1 MADRFPN
8 LFSPLCVG
16 SRRVSNRI
24 FSTGHMT
31 CLLDA
36 DMLPDER
43 FVAYHEA
50 RARGGAGL
58 IITEAARVHSS
69 GGARSLDA
77 SRDACISPYRQTVRA
92 VHRHGCMIFG
102 QLGHPGVYG
111 VTTRGGHRG
120 VALGPSQVKAQR
132 SHTIAR
138 ALTPGMIRELVT
150 AYGAA
155 ANRMKRAG
163 LDGVEILASHNLLPA
178 QFLNPLM
185 NRRQD
190 TYGGSLLN
198 RMRFLEETIACVSE
212 QAGPSFIV
220 GMRISGDEMETEGN
234 SSEELL
240 EVCRLLGNAGVLD
253 YINVIAGS
261 MTGLRGSIHV
271 VPPMSIQ
278 TAYLAPLAATVKQL
292 VPIPVFVA
300 GRINQPQD
308 AETIVATGQADMTG
322 MTRAQI
328 ADPDMANKA
337 RYGRID
343 DIRACIACN
352 QACIGHMQSG
362 HAISCI
368 QHPETGRELKYAI
381 KITTEKPALVA
392 VAGGGPAGMK
402 AAAVAAERGHRVI
415 LAEQT
420 RRLGGQVLL
429 AQELPGR
436 AEFGGIVTNLQH
448 EMASTA
454 VDVRLGIRVTRRVL
468 EEWGADTAIV
478 ATGARP
484 LAANIANDGEAR
496 VVDAWQVIRGET
508 TLGSRV
514 VIADWRCDWTGMG
527 LAEKLTREGC
537 RVTLAVNGT
546 MPGQTIQ
553 MYVRDRWAGELH
565 RLGVEIIS
573 CVRLVGADK
582 SGAWLQHVTS
592 NEIILINDVDTVVAS
607 LGHMPDTTLAKDL
620 EEWPGTVV
628 EIGDCLSPRTCEEA
642 VLEGMK
648 AGCCV

>member
-8 LFSPLCVG
+8 LFSPLTVG
-16 SRRVSNRI
+16 PRRFRNRI

-31 CLLDA
+31 CLIDA

-58 IITEAARVHSS
+58 IITEAARVHAS
-69 GGARSLDA
+69 GGWRNLDA
-77 SRDACISPYRQTVRA
+77 SGDACIIPYRRTANA

-102 QLGHPGVYG
+102 QLGHPGAYG
-111 VTTRGGHRG
+111 VTTPDGSHG
-120 VALGPSQVKAQR
+120 VAFGPSQVKTQR

-138 ALTPGMIRELVT
+138 ALSRTMIGELVE

-155 ANRMKRAG
+155 ASRMRRAG
-163 LDGVEILASHNLLPA
+163 LDGVEILASHSLLPA
-178 QFLNPLM
+178 QFLNPAM

-190 TYGGSLLN
+190 AYGGSLLN
-198 RMRFLEETIACVSE
+198 RMRFLEEVIACVRDH
-212 QAGPSFIV
+212 AGPSMVV
-220 GMRISGDEMETEGN
+220 GMRISGDEKEPAGN
-234 SSEELL
+234 DPEELL
-240 EVCRLLGNAGVLD
+240 EVCQRLGNAGVLD

-261 MTGLRGSIHV
+261 MTGLKGSIHV
-271 VPPMSIQ
+271 VPPMNVA
-278 TAYLAPLAATVKQL
+278 TGYLAPLAATVKQL

-300 GRINQPQD
+300 GRINQPRD
-308 AETIVATGQADMTG
+308 AETIIATGQADMTG

-328 ADPDMANKA
+328 ADPEMANKA
-337 RYGRID
+337 KAGRVD

-352 QACIGHMQSG
+352 QACIGHMQAG
-362 HAISCI
+362 HGISCI
-368 QHPETGRELKYAI
+368 QHPETGRELQYAV
-381 KITTEKPALVA
+381 KPSARVPGTVV

-402 AAAVAAERGHRVI
+402 AAAVAAERGHRVV

-420 RRLGGQVLL
+420 LRLGGQVLL

-436 AEFGGIVTNLQH
+436 TEFGGIVTNLQREIACH
-448 EMASTA
+448 
-454 VDVRLGIRVTRRVL
+454 DVEVKLGTRVTRHTL
-468 EEWGADTAIV
+468 EDWDANTVIV

-484 LAANIANDGEAR
+484 LVPDIEHDDR
-496 VVDAWQVIRGET
+496 TMIVDAWQVIRGEVSV
-508 TLGSRV
+508 GSRV
-514 VIADWRCDWTGMG
+514 VITDWRCDWTGLG

-546 MPGQTIQ
+546 MPGQMIQ
-553 MYVRDRWAGELH
+553 MYVRDRWAGELN
-565 RLGVEIIS
+565 RLGVEIIPY
-573 CVRLVGADK
+573 VRLVGADS
-582 SGAWLQHVTS
+582 SGTWLQHVTS
-592 NEIILINDVDTVVAS
+592 GEIILIESVDTVVAAV
-607 LGHMPDTTLAKDL
+607 GHMPDTTLAEDL
-620 EEWPGTVV
+620 ADWPGTFL

-648 AGCCV
+648 AGCSV